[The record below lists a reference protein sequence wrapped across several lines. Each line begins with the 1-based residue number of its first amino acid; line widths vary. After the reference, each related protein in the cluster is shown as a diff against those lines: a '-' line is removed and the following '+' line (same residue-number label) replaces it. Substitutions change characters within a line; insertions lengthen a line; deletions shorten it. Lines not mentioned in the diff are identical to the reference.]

1 MFNGGKR
8 RIVFAGA
15 AVLGAVIIVLV
26 FVRLARH
33 GPPGSERGTP
43 SSSGGPSS
51 ARSDFPTNGGGD
63 DGGGPD
69 SAAARAALAA
79 ANVPP
84 VEKQIENLM
93 GVWRTGIL
101 NKDADAVVAADEAFR
116 GEPKKFREA
125 LMTSAETD
133 ADDRVR
139 AFSTRVLGKLHDPT
153 CAPLLVRLLNDKS
166 QYVRMNA
173 AWGLGE
179 LASTAEGRTA
189 ARPGLRL
196 LRRLEKQ
203 EPAKDTRE
211 AAAQAAKRLM

>member
-8 RIVFAGA
+8 RIVFAGV
-15 AVLGAVIIVLV
+15 AVLGAVIVVLV
-26 FVRLARH
+26 FVLLGRH
-33 GPPGSERGTP
+33 EPPGSERRTRP
-43 SSSGGPSS
+43 SSSEPSS
-51 ARSDFPTNGGGD
+51 ARNDFPTNSGGGD
-63 DGGGPD
+63 ASVGD

-93 GVWRTGIL
+93 GAWRTGIL

-116 GEPKKFREA
+116 AEPRKFLEA

-133 ADDRVR
+133 SDDRVR

-153 CAPLLVRLLNDKS
+153 CAPLFVRLLTDKS

-179 LASTAEGRTA
+179 LAGTAEGRTA
-189 ARPGLRL
+189 ARPGLHL

-203 EPAKDTRE
+203 EQAKDTRE